1 MATQSTKR
9 VLPDP
14 LKGVIIAPM
23 ENNSR
28 ERYVRQ
34 IIFPPLGAEGQDK
47 LLAARVV
54 IVGCG
59 ANGTVLA
66 NTLAR
71 AGVGTLVIA
80 DRDYVEL
87 NNLQR
92 QVLFDEEDV
101 ARGLPKAV
109 AAAEKLKG
117 INSSIRVEGIV
128 TDVNAEN
135 ILELIAGAQLVLDGT
150 DNFEAR
156 FLIND
161 ACVKQ
166 NIAWIYQG
174 AVASY
179 GMTLTIVPHE
189 TACLRCVFPQEPAPG
204 TLATCDTAGVLGP
217 IVGVMSSI
225 ASAEAIK
232 YLVGKGK
239 RNTGFIHV
247 DLWENSFESFHVT
260 RRSDCPAC
268 VQGRF
273 EYLEGERAAVAT
285 TYLCGRD
292 AVQVNPGR
300 GHALD
305 LAALAARLGSVGRV
319 SANEYLCK
327 LSVDNY
333 ELTIFPDA
341 RAIIKGTEDAT
352 LARSLYARYI
362 GA

>member
-1 MATQSTKR
+1 MNER
-9 VLPDP
+9 D
-14 LKGVIIAPM
+14 
-23 ENNSR
+23 R
-28 ERYVRQ
+28 ERYIRQ
-34 IIFPPLGAEGQDK
+34 IIFPQLGAAGQEK

-54 IVGCG
+54 IIGCG

-80 DRDYVEL
+80 DRDFVEL

-92 QVLFDEEDV
+92 QVLFDEDDV
-101 ARGLPKAV
+101 ARGMPKAI
-109 AAAEKLKG
+109 AAAEKLRR
-117 INSSIRVEGIV
+117 INSTIKIEGVV

-135 ILELIAGAQLVLDGT
+135 IEELIAGANLVLDGT

-156 FLIND
+156 FLVND
-161 ACVKQ
+161 ACVKH

-179 GMTLTIVPHE
+179 GMTMTIVPQE
-189 TACLRCVFPQEPAPG
+189 TACLRCVFPQEPPPG
-204 TLATCDTAGVLGP
+204 TLATCDTAGVIAP

-232 YLVGKGK
+232 YLAGAGA

-247 DLWENSFESFHVT
+247 DVWENSFEAFNVA
-260 RRSDCPAC
+260 RRGDCPAC
-268 VQGRF
+268 VQNKF

-285 TYLCGRD
+285 AYLCGRD

-300 GHALD
+300 GHAIN
-305 LAALAARLGSVGRV
+305 LAALAERLRGVGQV
-319 SANEYLCK
+319 SANEYLLK
-327 LSVDNY
+327 LTIDNY

-341 RAIIKGTEDAT
+341 RAIIKGTDDAT
-352 LARSLYARYI
+352 VARSVYAKYI